1 MARSLGT
8 VTCMSFGIDGG
19 LDGGVANDVGQMTT
33 GRLTETLVVLPAGAV
48 EVVVVDAVALVV
60 VFGTVVSCGGAVA
73 DDCPEGLLGWLELA
87 R

>member
-1 MARSLGT
+1 
-8 VTCMSFGIDGG
+8 MSFGIDGG

-33 GRLTETLVVLPAGAV
+33 GRLAETLVVMPAGAV

-73 DDCPEGLLGWLELA
+73 DDCPDGLLGWLELA

>member
-1 MARSLGT
+1 
-8 VTCMSFGIDGG
+8 MSFGIDGG

-48 EVVVVDAVALVV
+48 EVVVVGAVALVV
-60 VFGTVVSCGGAVA
+60 VLGTVVSCGGAVA
-73 DDCPEGLLGWLELA
+73 DGCPEGLLDWRELA